1 KMYVV
6 RSLIYGASLMFS
18 NGELVYDDYTMGF
31 VRAAIDRE
39 FDLPWELETPDIGA
53 REIAERSSNAF
64 AEK

>member
-1 KMYVV
+1 
-6 RSLIYGASLMFS
+6 
-18 NGELVYDDYTMGF
+18 MGV